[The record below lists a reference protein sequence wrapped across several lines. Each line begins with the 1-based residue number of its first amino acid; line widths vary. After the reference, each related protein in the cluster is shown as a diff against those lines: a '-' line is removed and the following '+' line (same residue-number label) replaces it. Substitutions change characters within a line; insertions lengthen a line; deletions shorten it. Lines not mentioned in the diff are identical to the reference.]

1 MSHQQSPILTAERDR
16 KFNAVFRAIA
26 RAEEPPTRHEIT
38 RETHLSDRQ
47 VYRVLR
53 ALGDRGRV
61 RQIRDEADGR
71 IVRYEISPGVEQ

>member
-1 MSHQQSPILTAERDR
+1 MNQQSPIVTAERDR
-16 KFNAVFRAIA
+16 KYNAVFRAIA

-38 RETHLSDRQ
+38 QATHLSDQQ

-61 RQIRDEADGR
+61 RQVKDDADGR
-71 IVRYEISPGVEQ
+71 IVRYEISPGTDQ